1 MGSTIIKETLWRQ
14 RLPKMR
20 CRSHGVAHVVQTVKE
35 RDQIEIL
42 LRILLSRR
50 HLKSGVRNNTMLAGV
65 RSGLLDRPRMEV
77 VTNEI
82 TPFINVCLRWT
93 VSMGSS
99 NTWNYV

>member
-1 MGSTIIKETLWRQ
+1 
-14 RLPKMR
+14 MR

-93 VSMGSS
+93 VSMGGS